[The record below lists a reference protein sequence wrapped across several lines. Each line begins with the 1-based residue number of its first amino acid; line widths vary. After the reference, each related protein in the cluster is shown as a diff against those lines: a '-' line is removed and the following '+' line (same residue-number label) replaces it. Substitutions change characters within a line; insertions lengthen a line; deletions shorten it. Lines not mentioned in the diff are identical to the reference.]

1 MQKTTDEPQIKEKFL
16 LRFFKKIHHKI
27 IIQENIHTYNKKL
40 S

>member
-1 MQKTTDEPQIKEKFL
+1 L

-40 S
+40 SWAQQIYKWFLIKS